1 MDFSF
6 VEVKTLLLIVHL
18 LGLALGV
25 GGALISDAIF
35 FRAIRDWR
43 ISKTEMEFVHLGGVA
58 VSIGLGLLILSGLA
72 MFSLDMERY
81 LASTKFMAKMAV
93 VAILAANA
101 VLLHKLH
108 IPHMARISKKGISTR
123 TGFAKSRTLVLASG
137 VVSVVSWL
145 SAMVLGAFRSI
156 PWSIEMILSVYA
168 FALLIGL
175 AVAFALRDRLMPIR
189 RPR

>member
-6 VEVKTLLLIVHL
+6 VEIKTLLLVVHL

-35 FRAIRDWR
+35 FRAIHDWR
-43 ISKTEMEFVHLGGVA
+43 ISKTEMGFLRLGGVT
-58 VSIGLGLLILSGLA
+58 VSIGLGLLILSGIS
-72 MFSLDMERY
+72 MFSLDPERY
-81 LASTKFMAKMAV
+81 LESTKFIAKMTV
-93 VAILAANA
+93 VAVLAANA

-108 IPHMARISKKGISTR
+108 IPHMEMISKKGTSTR
-123 TGFAKSRTLVLASG
+123 TGFAKSRTLVLVSG

-156 PWSIEMILSVYA
+156 PWSVEMILSVYA
-168 FALLIGL
+168 LVLLIGF
-175 AVAFALRDRLMPIR
+175 VFAFILRDRLMPIR
-189 RPR
+189 RAR